1 MLRAITA
8 RLHSSTGAEV
18 DAEALA
24 RESVE
29 LLRKTDAPV
38 MQADVLL
45 HLGFVLKDRGQLEEA
60 RAVLEE
66 AAELYRAKGVTP
78 GDAKVRE
85 LLAEL
90 PRSAESGLSRQ
101 PA

>member
-1 MLRAITA
+1 
-8 RLHSSTGAEV
+8 
-18 DAEALA
+18 
-24 RESVE
+24 
-29 LLRKTDAPV
+29 V

-66 AAELYRAKGVTP
+66 AAELYRTKGVTP
-78 GDAKVRE
+78 GDARVRE

-90 PRSAESGLSRQ
+90 PRSPQAGLRQ